1 MAKKQEAVFKAV
13 VNDTDPASN
22 GRSYAVEVK
31 GANYNHFLG
40 KRIGDI
46 VDGQFVGE
54 GDQSLLGYQLQ
65 ITGGSD
71 RTGTPMRRDVE
82 GGMRKGV
89 LVSPGVGFKGHRL
102 IHKKGKRYRWTYA
115 GLRKRRNFRGNTI
128 TQDTVQLNLKV
139 VESGKKSLGV
149 IFGLVEEA
157 ATVEEP
163 SGEEE

>member
-1 MAKKQEAVFKAV
+1 MAKKQEVVFKAV

-54 GDQSLLGYQLQ
+54 GDQSLLGYQLK
-65 ITGGSD
+65 ITGGSA

-89 LVSPGVGFKGHRL
+89 LVSPGVGFKGHRI

-115 GLRKRRNFRGNTI
+115 GLRMRRNFRGNTI

>member
-1 MAKKQEAVFKAV
+1 
-13 VNDTDPASN
+13 
-22 GRSYAVEVK
+22 
-31 GANYNHFLG
+31 
-40 KRIGDI
+40 
-46 VDGQFVGE
+46 
-54 GDQSLLGYQLQ
+54 
-65 ITGGSD
+65 
-71 RTGTPMRRDVE
+71 MRRDVE

-115 GLRKRRNFRGNTI
+115 GVRMRRNFRGNTI